1 MDVRRL
7 DEMQAQGR
15 SIFDTELAVAYYA
28 RVSTDKDEQINS
40 LGNQKRYFEDC
51 IAANPHWTFAGG
63 YVDEGI
69 SGTSVEGREQFLR
82 MIEDAKR
89 GRFDLII
96 TKEISRFARNTLD
109 SLSYTRELL
118 RFGVGVYFQNDNINT
133 FDKDAEL
140 RLTIMSSIAQDE
152 VRKLSER
159 TRFGFKRAQENS
171 VLLGQN
177 NLFGYNKVDGRLE
190 IVEHEAAIVREVF
203 ERYTAGDLGLR
214 AIANDLERRG
224 IRGRQGRPLTYSTLY
239 GMIRNPKYKG
249 CYAGRRY
256 ASRDYR
262 DKRSYRLSEDKWL
275 VHEDDR
281 VPAIV
286 PEAMWDEANRLLAAR
301 GQTMKQHAQA
311 SQNRYAY
318 SGKLICAKHGTAF
331 HRHVYKS
338 KSRGEVECWNCKL
351 YREKGKQG
359 GCDSPTVYSHEL
371 DRILAR
377 VFEQVTDERSTAMQE
392 YIDNLRAFAAQ
403 QDNAP
408 ALAKVEQE
416 LETVTRRKDKLLD
429 LALAGALSNE
439 EFRQRNEACNEQLAT
454 LERQRKELQN
464 ADKTLEQRIRR
475 VESLRRTIEERW
487 QTNCGFSREMSKA
500 LVDRI
505 VVDADESRTCIRLE
519 IFLTA
524 GSGFRAEPMLSAAT
538 QSPDAQMKLTFPR
551 SRSGHQ
557 GEYSVTY
564 LVRWHL
570 G

>member
-40 LGNQKRYFEDC
+40 LGNQKRYFEDY
-51 IAANPHWTFAGG
+51 IAANPHWRFAGG

-69 SGTSVEGREQFLR
+69 SGTSVEGREQFLK

-89 GRFDLII
+89 GRFDLIV

-109 SLSYTRELL
+109 SLRYTRELL
-118 RFGVGVYFQNDNINT
+118 RCGVGVYFQNDNINT

-190 IVEHEAAIVREVF
+190 IVEPEAAVVREVF
-203 ERYTAGDLGLR
+203 ERYAAGDLGLR
-214 AIANDLERRG
+214 AIANDLDSRG
-224 IRGRQGRPLTYSTLY
+224 VRGRQGKPLTYSTLY

-262 DKRSYRLSEDKWL
+262 DKRSYRLSADKWL
-275 VHEDDR
+275 VHKDDR

-286 PEAMWDEANRLLAAR
+286 PEALWEQANRLLASR
-301 GQTMKQHAQA
+301 GKTMKAHAQA

-318 SGKLICAKHGTAF
+318 SGKLICARHGTTF

-338 KSRGEVECWNCKL
+338 KSRGESECWNCRL
-351 YREKGKQG
+351 YREKGKTRRLQFPDGLQPRAGPHFGACVRADNGRALSRRAGVHRQSARLCRAAGQRPCACSSRTGNRSRHPPQG
-359 GCDSPTVYSHEL
+359 QAARSRACRVRSPTTSSNSATRPATSSL
-371 DRILAR
+371 PPSSSS
-377 VFEQVTDERSTAMQE
+377 EQNYRTQTRHWKNVSDGWK
-392 YIDNLRAFAAQ
+392 ICAA
-403 QDNAP
+403 
-408 ALAKVEQE
+408 
-416 LETVTRRKDKLLD
+416 
-429 LALAGALSNE
+429 SS
-439 EFRQRNEACNEQLAT
+439 RNGG
-454 LERQRKELQN
+454 R
-464 ADKTLEQRIRR
+464 
-475 VESLRRTIEERW
+475 
-487 QTNCGFSREMSKA
+487 
-500 LVDRI
+500 
-505 VVDADESRTCIRLE
+505 
-519 IFLTA
+519 
-524 GSGFRAEPMLSAAT
+524 
-538 QSPDAQMKLTFPR
+538 
-551 SRSGHQ
+551 
-557 GEYSVTY
+557 
-564 LVRWHL
+564 
-570 G
+570 

>member
-40 LGNQKRYFEDC
+40 LGNQKRYFEDY
-51 IAANPHWTFAGG
+51 IAANPHWRFAGG

-69 SGTSVEGREQFLR
+69 SGTSVEGREQFLQ

-89 GRFDLII
+89 GRFDLIV

-109 SLSYTRELL
+109 SLRYTRELL
-118 RFGVGVYFQNDNINT
+118 RCGVGVYFQNDNINT

-190 IVEHEAAIVREVF
+190 IVKPEAAVVREVF
-203 ERYTAGDLGLR
+203 ERYAAGDLGLR
-214 AIANDLERRG
+214 AIANDLDSRG
-224 IRGRQGRPLTYSTLY
+224 VRGRQGKPLTYSTLY

-262 DKRSYRLSEDKWL
+262 DKRSYRLSADKWL
-275 VHEDDR
+275 VHKDDR

-286 PEAMWDEANRLLAAR
+286 PEALWEQANRLLASR
-301 GQTMKQHAQA
+301 GKTMKVHAQA

-318 SGKLICAKHGTAF
+318 SGKLICAKHGTTF

-338 KSRGEVECWNCKL
+338 KSRGEAECWNCRL
-351 YREKGKQG
+351 YREKGKTG
-359 GCDSPTVYSHEL
+359 GCNSPTVYSHEL
-371 DRILAR
+371 DRILER
-377 VFEQVTDERSTAMQE
+377 VFEQITDERSAAVQE

-408 ALAKVEQE
+408 ALAQVEQE
-416 LETVTRRKDKLLD
+416 IEAVTRRKDKLLD
-429 LALAGALSNE
+429 LALAGALSND
-439 EFRQRNEACNEQLAT
+439 EFKQRNETCNEQLAA
-454 LERQRKELQN
+454 LEQQRTELQN
-464 ADKTLEQRIRR
+464 ADKTLEERIRR
-475 VESLRRTIEERW
+475 VENLRRIIEERW
-487 QTNCGFSREMSKA
+487 QRSCGFSREMSKA
-500 LVDRI
+500 LVDHII
-505 VVDADESRTCIRLE
+505 VDSDESKTRISLD
-519 IFLTA
+519 IFLTT
-524 GSGFRAEPMLSAAT
+524 GAEPIVSEMQTSNSQL
-538 QSPDAQMKLTFPR
+538 QMSFQR
-551 SRSGHQ
+551 ARSGYQ
-557 GEYSVTY
+557 GEYTVTY

-570 G
+570 E

>member
-28 RVSTDKDEQINS
+28 RVSTEKDEQINS
-40 LGNQKRYFEDC
+40 LGNQKRYFEDY

-69 SGTSVEGREQFLR
+69 SGTSVEGREQFLQ
-82 MIEDAKR
+82 MIEDAKC
-89 GRFDLII
+89 GRFDLIV

-109 SLSYTRELL
+109 SLRYTRELL
-118 RFGVGVYFQNDNINT
+118 RCGVGVYFQNDNINT

-190 IVEHEAAIVREVF
+190 IVEPEAAVVREVF
-203 ERYTAGDLGLR
+203 ERYAAGDLGLR
-214 AIANDLERRG
+214 AIANNLDSRG
-224 IRGRQGRPLTYSTLY
+224 IRGRQGKPLTYSTLY

-262 DKRSYRLSEDKWL
+262 DKRSYRLSVDKWL
-275 VHEDDR
+275 VHKDDR

-286 PEAMWDEANRLLAAR
+286 PEALWEQANRLLASR
-301 GQTMKQHAQA
+301 GKTMKAHAQA

-318 SGKLICAKHGTAF
+318 SGKLICARHGTTF

-338 KSRGEVECWNCKL
+338 KSRGEMECWNCRL
-351 YREKGKQG
+351 YREKGKTG
-359 GCDSPTVYSHEL
+359 GCNSPTVYSHEL
-371 DRILAR
+371 DRILER
-377 VFEQVTDERSTAMQE
+377 VFEQITDERSAAVQE
-392 YIDNLRAFAAQ
+392 YIDNLRAFAAR

-408 ALAKVEQE
+408 ALAQVERE
-416 LETVTRRKDKLLD
+416 IETVTKRKDKLLD
-429 LALAGALSNE
+429 LVLAGALSND
-439 EFRQRNEACNEQLAT
+439 EFKQRNEACNEQLAA
-454 LERQRKELQN
+454 LEQQRTELQN
-464 ADKTLEQRIRR
+464 ADKTLEERIRR
-475 VESLRRTIEERW
+475 VENLRRTIEERW
-487 QTNCGFSREMSKA
+487 QMSCGFSREMSKA
-500 LVDRI
+500 LVDHI
-505 VVDADESRTCIRLE
+505 VVDSDESKTRISLD
-519 IFLTA
+519 IFLTT
-524 GSGFRAEPMLSAAT
+524 GAEPIVSET
-538 QSPDAQMKLTFPR
+538 QTSNAQLQMRFQR
-551 SRSGHQ
+551 ARSGYQ
-557 GEYSVTY
+557 GEYTVTY

-570 G
+570 E

>member
-7 DEMQAQGR
+7 DEIQAQGR

-40 LGNQKRYFEDC
+40 LGNQKRYFEDY
-51 IAANPHWTFAGG
+51 IAANPHWRFAGG

-69 SGTSVEGREQFLR
+69 SGTSVEGREQFLK

-89 GRFDLII
+89 GRFDLIV

-109 SLSYTRELL
+109 SLRYTRELL
-118 RFGVGVYFQNDNINT
+118 RCGVGVYFQNDNINT

-190 IVEHEAAIVREVF
+190 IVEPEAAVVREVF
-203 ERYTAGDLGLR
+203 ERYAAGDLGLR
-214 AIANDLERRG
+214 AIANDLDSRG
-224 IRGRQGRPLTYSTLY
+224 VRGRQGKPLTYSTLY

-262 DKRSYRLSEDKWL
+262 DKRSYRLSADKWL
-275 VHEDDR
+275 VHKDDR

-286 PEAMWDEANRLLAAR
+286 PEALWEQANRLLASR
-301 GQTMKQHAQA
+301 GKTMKAHAQA

-318 SGKLICAKHGTAF
+318 SGKLICARHGTTF

-338 KSRGEVECWNCKL
+338 KSRGEAECWNCKL

-371 DRILAR
+371 DRILQR
-377 VFEQVTDERSTAMQE
+377 VFEQITDERSAAVQE

-408 ALAKVEQE
+408 ALAQVEQE
-416 LETVTRRKDKLLD
+416 IEAVTRRKDKLLD
-429 LALAGALSNE
+429 LALAGALSND
-439 EFRQRNEACNEQLAT
+439 EFKQRNETCNEQLAA
-454 LERQRKELQN
+454 LEQQRTELQN
-464 ADKTLEQRIRR
+464 ANKTLEERIRR
-475 VESLRRTIEERW
+475 VENLRRIIEERW
-487 QTNCGFSREMSKA
+487 QMSCGFSSEMSKA
-500 LVDRI
+500 LVDHII
-505 VVDADESRTCIRLE
+505 VDSDESKTRISLD
-519 IFLTA
+519 IFLTT
-524 GSGFRAEPMLSAAT
+524 GAEPIVSET
-538 QSPDAQMKLTFPR
+538 QTSNSQLQMSFQR
-551 SRSGHQ
+551 ARSGYQ
-557 GEYSVTY
+557 GTY
-564 LVRWHL
+564 EVRYCVRWHL

>member
-40 LGNQKRYFEDC
+40 LGNQKRYFEDY

-69 SGTSVEGREQFLR
+69 SGTSVEGREQFLK

-89 GRFDLII
+89 GRFDLIV

-109 SLSYTRELL
+109 SLRYTRELL
-118 RFGVGVYFQNDNINT
+118 RCGVGVYFQNDNINT

-190 IVEHEAAIVREVF
+190 IVEPEAAVVREVF
-203 ERYTAGDLGLR
+203 ERYAAGDLGLR
-214 AIANDLERRG
+214 AIANDLDSRG
-224 IRGRQGRPLTYSTLY
+224 VRGRQGKPLTYSTLY

-262 DKRSYRLSEDKWL
+262 DKRSYRLSADKWL
-275 VHEDDR
+275 VHKDDR

-286 PEAMWDEANRLLAAR
+286 PEALWEQANRLLASR
-301 GQTMKQHAQA
+301 GKTMKAHAQA

-318 SGKLICAKHGTAF
+318 SGKLICAKHGTTF

-338 KSRGEVECWNCKL
+338 KSRGEAECWNCRL
-351 YREKGKQG
+351 YREKGKTG
-359 GCDSPTVYSHEL
+359 GCNSPTVYSHEL
-371 DRILAR
+371 DRILER
-377 VFEQVTDERSTAMQE
+377 VFEQVTDERSAAVQE
-392 YIDNLRAFAAQ
+392 YIDNLRAFAAR

-408 ALAKVEQE
+408 ALAQVEQE
-416 LETVTRRKDKLLD
+416 IETVTKRKDKLLD
-429 LALAGALSNE
+429 LALAGALSND
-439 EFRQRNEACNEQLAT
+439 EFKQRNETCNEQLAA
-454 LERQRKELQN
+454 LEQQRTELQN
-464 ADKTLEQRIRR
+464 ADKTLEERIQR
-475 VESLRRTIEERW
+475 VENLRRSIEERW
-487 QTNCGFSREMSKA
+487 QMSCGFSREMSKA
-500 LVDRI
+500 LVDHII
-505 VVDADESRTCIRLE
+505 VDSDESKTRISLD
-519 IFLTA
+519 IFLTT
-524 GSGFRAEPMLSAAT
+524 GAEPIVSET
-538 QSPDAQMKLTFPR
+538 QTSNAQLQMSFQR
-551 SRSGHQ
+551 ARSGYQ
-557 GEYSVTY
+557 GEYTVTY

-570 G
+570 E

>member
-7 DEMQAQGR
+7 DEMQTQGR

-40 LGNQKRYFEDC
+40 LGNQKRYFEDY

-359 GCDSPTVYSHEL
+359 GCDSPTIYSHEL
-371 DRILAR
+371 AAL
-377 VFEQVTDERSTAMQE
+377 EQ
-392 YIDNLRAFAAQ
+392 
-403 QDNAP
+403 
-408 ALAKVEQE
+408 
-416 LETVTRRKDKLLD
+416 
-429 LALAGALSNE
+429 
-439 EFRQRNEACNEQLAT
+439 
-454 LERQRKELQN
+454 QRKELQN

-524 GSGFRAEPMLSAAT
+524 GSDFRAEPVLSAAT

>member
-40 LGNQKRYFEDC
+40 LGNQKRYFEDY

-69 SGTSVEGREQFLR
+69 SGTSVEGREQFLQ
-82 MIEDAKR
+82 MIQDAKR
-89 GRFDLII
+89 GRFDLIV

-109 SLSYTRELL
+109 SLRYTRELL
-118 RFGVGVYFQNDNINT
+118 RCGVGVYFQNDNINT

-190 IVEHEAAIVREVF
+190 IVEPEAAVVREVF
-203 ERYTAGDLGLR
+203 ERYAAGDLGLR
-214 AIANDLERRG
+214 AIANDLDSRG
-224 IRGRQGRPLTYSTLY
+224 VRGRQGKPLTYSTLY

-262 DKRSYRLSEDKWL
+262 DKRSYRLSADKWL
-275 VHEDDR
+275 VHKDDR

-286 PEAMWDEANRLLAAR
+286 PEALWEQANRLLASR
-301 GQTMKQHAQA
+301 GKTMKAHAQA

-318 SGKLICAKHGTAF
+318 SGKLICARHGTTF

-338 KSRGEVECWNCKL
+338 KSRGEAECWNCKL
-351 YREKGKQG
+351 YREKGKTG
-359 GCDSPTVYSHEL
+359 GCNSPTVYSHEL
-371 DRILAR
+371 DRILER
-377 VFEQVTDERSTAMQE
+377 VLEQVTDERSAAVQE

-408 ALAKVEQE
+408 ALAQVEQE
-416 LETVTRRKDKLLD
+416 IETVTNRKDKLLD
-429 LALAGALSNE
+429 LVLAGALSND
-439 EFRQRNEACNEQLAT
+439 EFKQRNETCNEQLA
-454 LERQRKELQN
+454 
-464 ADKTLEQRIRR
+464 
-475 VESLRRTIEERW
+475 
-487 QTNCGFSREMSKA
+487 A
-500 LVDRI
+500 L
-505 VVDADESRTCIRLE
+505 
-519 IFLTA
+519 
-524 GSGFRAEPMLSAAT
+524 
-538 QSPDAQMKLTFPR
+538 
-551 SRSGHQ
+551 
-557 GEYSVTY
+557 
-564 LVRWHL
+564 
-570 G
+570 

>member
-15 SIFDTELAVAYYA
+15 SIFDTELAVSYYA

-40 LGNQKRYFEDC
+40 LGNQKRYFEDY

-69 SGTSVEGREQFLR
+69 SGTSVEGREQFLK
-82 MIEDAKR
+82 MIKDAKR
-89 GRFDLII
+89 GRFDLIV

-109 SLSYTRELL
+109 SLRYTRELL
-118 RFGVGVYFQNDNINT
+118 RCGVGVYFQNDNINT

-190 IVEHEAAIVREVF
+190 IVEPEAAVVREVF
-203 ERYTAGDLGLR
+203 ERYAAGDLGLR
-214 AIANDLERRG
+214 AIANDLDSRG
-224 IRGRQGRPLTYSTLY
+224 VRGRQGKPLTYSTLY

-262 DKRSYRLSEDKWL
+262 DKRSYRLSADKWL
-275 VHEDDR
+275 VHKDDR

-286 PEAMWDEANRLLAAR
+286 PEALWERANRLLASR
-301 GQTMKQHAQA
+301 GKTMKAHAQA

-318 SGKLICAKHGTAF
+318 SGKLICAKHSTTF

-338 KSRGEVECWNCKL
+338 KSRGEAECWNCRL
-351 YREKGKQG
+351 YREKGKTG
-359 GCDSPTVYSHEL
+359 GCNSPTVYSREL
-371 DRILAR
+371 DRILER
-377 VFEQVTDERSTAMQE
+377 VFEQITDERSAAVQE

-408 ALAKVEQE
+408 ALAQVEQE
-416 LETVTRRKDKLLD
+416 IETVTRRKDKLLD
-429 LALAGALSNE
+429 LALAGALSND
-439 EFRQRNEACNEQLAT
+439 EFKQRNETCNEQLAA
-454 LERQRKELQN
+454 LEQQRTELQN
-464 ADKTLEQRIRR
+464 ANKTLEERIRR
-475 VESLRRTIEERW
+475 VENLRRIIEERW
-487 QTNCGFSREMSKA
+487 QMSCGFSREMSKA
-500 LVDRI
+500 LVDHI
-505 VVDADESRTCIRLE
+505 VVDSDESKTCISLD
-519 IFLTA
+519 IFLTT
-524 GSGFRAEPMLSAAT
+524 GAEPIVSET
-538 QSPDAQMKLTFPR
+538 QTSNAQLQMRFQR
-551 SRSGHQ
+551 ARSGYQ
-557 GEYSVTY
+557 GEYTVTY

-570 G
+570 E

>member
-28 RVSTDKDEQINS
+28 RVSTEKDEQINS
-40 LGNQKRYFEDC
+40 LGNQKRYFEDY

-69 SGTSVEGREQFLR
+69 SGTSVEGREQFLQ
-82 MIEDAKR
+82 MIEDAKC
-89 GRFDLII
+89 GRFDLIV

-109 SLSYTRELL
+109 SLRYTRELL
-118 RFGVGVYFQNDNINT
+118 RCGVGVYFQNDNINT

-190 IVEHEAAIVREVF
+190 IVEPEAAVVREVF
-203 ERYTAGDLGLR
+203 ERYAAGDLGLR
-214 AIANDLERRG
+214 AIANDLDSRG
-224 IRGRQGRPLTYSTLY
+224 VRGRQGKPLTYSTLY

-262 DKRSYRLSEDKWL
+262 DKRSYRLSADKWL
-275 VHEDDR
+275 VHKDDR

-286 PEAMWDEANRLLAAR
+286 PEALWEQAHRLLASR
-301 GQTMKQHAQA
+301 GKTMKAHAQA

-318 SGKLICAKHGTAF
+318 SGKLICARHGTTF

-338 KSRGEVECWNCKL
+338 KSRGEAECWNCRL

-371 DRILAR
+371 DRILER
-377 VFEQVTDERSTAMQE
+377 VFEQITDERSAAVQE

-408 ALAKVEQE
+408 ALAQVEQKI
-416 LETVTRRKDKLLD
+416 ETVTRRKDKLLD
-429 LALAGALSNE
+429 LALAGALSNN
-439 EFRQRNEACNEQLAT
+439 EFKQRNETCNEQLAA
-454 LERQRKELQN
+454 LEQQRTELQN
-464 ADKTLEQRIRR
+464 ADKTLEERIRR
-475 VESLRRTIEERW
+475 VENLRRIIEERW
-487 QTNCGFSREMSKA
+487 QMSCGFSREMSKA
-500 LVDRI
+500 LVDHI
-505 VVDADESRTCIRLE
+505 VVDSDESKTRISLD
-519 IFLTA
+519 IFLTT
-524 GSGFRAEPMLSAAT
+524 GAEPIVSEMQTSNSQL
-538 QSPDAQMKLTFPR
+538 QMSFQR
-551 SRSGHQ
+551 ARSGYQ
-557 GEYSVTY
+557 GEYTVTY

-570 G
+570 E

>member
-28 RVSTDKDEQINS
+28 RVSTEKDEQINS
-40 LGNQKRYFEDC
+40 LGNQKRYFEDY

-69 SGTSVEGREQFLR
+69 SGTSVEGREQFLQ
-82 MIEDAKR
+82 MIEDAKC
-89 GRFDLII
+89 GRFDLIV

-109 SLSYTRELL
+109 SLRYTRELL
-118 RFGVGVYFQNDNINT
+118 RCGVGVYFQNDNINT

-190 IVEHEAAIVREVF
+190 IVEPEAAVVREVF
-203 ERYTAGDLGLR
+203 ERYAAGDLGLR
-214 AIANDLERRG
+214 AIANDLDSRG
-224 IRGRQGRPLTYSTLY
+224 VRGRQGKPLTYSTLY

-262 DKRSYRLSEDKWL
+262 DKRSYRLSADKWL
-275 VHEDDR
+275 VHKDDR

-286 PEAMWDEANRLLAAR
+286 PEALWEQANRLLASR
-301 GQTMKQHAQA
+301 GKTMKAHAQA

-318 SGKLICAKHGTAF
+318 SGKLICARHGTTF

-338 KSRGEVECWNCKL
+338 KSRGEAECWNCKL

-371 DRILAR
+371 DRILER
-377 VFEQVTDERSTAMQE
+377 VFEQITDERSAAVQE

-408 ALAKVEQE
+408 ALAQVEQE
-416 LETVTRRKDKLLD
+416 IETVTHRKDKLLD
-429 LALAGALSNE
+429 LALAGALSND
-439 EFRQRNEACNEQLAT
+439 EFKQRNETCNEQLAA
-454 LERQRKELQN
+454 LEQQRTELQN
-464 ADKTLEQRIRR
+464 ADKTLEERIRR
-475 VESLRRTIEERW
+475 VENLRRIIEERW
-487 QTNCGFSREMSKA
+487 QRSCGFSREMSKA
-500 LVDRI
+500 LVDHII
-505 VVDADESRTCIRLE
+505 VDSDESKTRISLD
-519 IFLTA
+519 IFLTT
-524 GSGFRAEPMLSAAT
+524 GAEPIVSEMQTSNSQL
-538 QSPDAQMKLTFPR
+538 QMSFQR
-551 SRSGHQ
+551 ARSGYQ
-557 GEYSVTY
+557 GEYTVTY

-570 G
+570 E